1 MSPERISAQ
10 SLERK
15 RKDRSTRFFLTGGT
29 GFLGSHVAVE
39 LLKRGF
45 EVSLLARSD
54 ERRSAAERVG
64 RLLDWFALPAEPR
77 LRLRVVEGDIMQ
89 PGLGIDSAELFAILK
104 GTDEIVH
111 LASDTSFSER
121 KRPQVEAVNIGGLS
135 RVLEFARASQAGFFH
150 HVSTAFVAGK
160 TTGTCFEEPVLQR
173 EFNNVYEET
182 KSRGESTV
190 SSACGEA
197 GIGSAI
203 YRPSIVYGDSRTGR
217 SLRFDAVYHPVKM
230 ALFVKDMCERD
241 IREGDGSKARELG
254 VSIGPDGTTH
264 LPMRIEIVEQGGVNI
279 IPVDYF
285 TDSLLAL
292 MEATRPGAI
301 FHIASPKLTKI
312 EDISDYSSRLFH
324 LSGISTCTA
333 QELVERPKR
342 PIELLFSHYVGAY
355 GPYMKD
361 TRAFDMTKSAAILGP
376 RGIVCPDFGYDIFS
390 KCMLFAVTAEW
401 GAGLFR
407 SS

>member
-89 PGLGIDSAELFAILK
+89 PGLGIDSAELSAVLK

-111 LASDTSFSER
+111 LASNTSFSER
-121 KRPQVEAVNIGGLS
+121 KRPQVEATNIGGLS
-135 RVLEFARASQAGFFH
+135 RVLEFARASQTGFFH

-160 TTGTCFEEPVLQR
+160 TTGTCLEEPAQRR

-182 KSRGESTV
+182 KCRGESMI
-190 SSACGEA
+190 SSACREA

-230 ALFVKDMCERD
+230 ALFMKDMCERD

-254 VSIGPDGTTH
+254 VSVGPDGTIH
-264 LPMRIEIVEQGGVNI
+264 LPLRIEIVEQGGVNI

-312 EDISDYSSRLFH
+312 EDIADYSSRLFH

-333 QELVERPKR
+333 QEFIEQPRSPL
-342 PIELLFSHYVGAY
+342 ELLYGHYVGAY

-361 TRAFDMTKSAAILGP
+361 TRAFDMTKSSAILDQ
-376 RGIVCPDFGYDIFS
+376 RGIVCPSFDYGVFS
-390 KCMLFAVTAEW
+390 RCMLFAVAAGW
-401 GAGLFR
+401 GAGLFEGG
-407 SS
+407 